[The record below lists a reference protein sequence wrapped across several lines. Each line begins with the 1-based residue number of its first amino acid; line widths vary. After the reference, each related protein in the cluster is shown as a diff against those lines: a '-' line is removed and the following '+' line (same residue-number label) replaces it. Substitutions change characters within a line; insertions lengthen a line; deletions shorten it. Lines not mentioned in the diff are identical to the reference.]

1 MFTILIIALLAL
13 VSIGITSYTRK
24 KDEKDKPVIFVWGNI
39 VCMAGIVLATAV
51 SQLSNSSDDKV
62 YKKAVLELELLA
74 RVNEFT
80 IPVFENYAEII
91 NNFNVV
97 KNYIYQ
103 VEAKNMNP
111 DAAPLLEKQ
120 MEKMRNQNSFQE
132 ASRALKN
139 LKSIAAQIHG
149 LHLQHGDTVPK
160 ELIEWAG
167 VVSKI
172 KIETIDQYF
181 DPYARNGNLPSK
193 TVLNFFELS
202 GRAFGV
208 SIGRA
213 RQATENIK
221 SVIK

>member
-1 MFTILIIALLAL
+1 MT
-13 VSIGITSYTRK
+13 
-24 KDEKDKPVIFVWGNI
+24 
-39 VCMAGIVLATAV
+39 
-51 SQLSNSSDDKV
+51 
-62 YKKAVLELELLA
+62 
-74 RVNEFT
+74 
-80 IPVFENYAEII
+80 
-91 NNFNVV
+91 
-97 KNYIYQ
+97 
-103 VEAKNMNP
+103 
-111 DAAPLLEKQ
+111 
-120 MEKMRNQNSFQE
+120 
-132 ASRALKN
+132 
-139 LKSIAAQIHG
+139 AAQIHG

>member
-139 LKSIAAQIHG
+139 LKSIA
-149 LHLQHGDTVPK
+149 
-160 ELIEWAG
+160 
-167 VVSKI
+167 VS
-172 KIETIDQYF
+172 T
-181 DPYARNGNLPSK
+181 A
-193 TVLNFFELS
+193 V
-202 GRAFGV
+202 
-208 SIGRA
+208 
-213 RQATENIK
+213 
-221 SVIK
+221 